1 MTTTAE
7 TIGPPRTSVGAL
19 GWLKRNLFS
28 PWYNALI
35 TLVSLWLIYTIGGQT
50 LQWALTARWE
60 VITANM
66 RLFMVGS
73 FPPDQ
78 VWRVWLVVTLA
89 SFLAGMSGG
98 IWGLTV
104 RNIAL
109 SLAATFG
116 LFGVWSLAG
125 GGSEWHFANALA
137 VIAGY
142 LLARGRAQLGRW
154 VTLAWLLAFFLTL
167 FILYG
172 IDKNPWL
179 PLIGTDR
186 WGGLLLTFLLSIVGI
201 VFSFP
206 LGVLLALGRRSR
218 MPVISL
224 FSTLYIELVRGVPL
238 VTVLFMAQI
247 MVPLFLPE
255 EMRLD
260 RIMRAMAG
268 VTLFAAAYMAE
279 NVRGGLQ
286 SVPSGQVE
294 AAHALGLSDTLVT
307 LFIVLPQ
314 ALRVVIPPIV
324 SLFIG
329 LFKDT
334 TLVAIVGLLD
344 LLAVGKS
351 VLAQP
356 EFLGLQK
363 EVYVFVAGVFFVIC
377 YVMSYASYR
386 LEAALGVGKR

>member
-28 PWYNALI
+28 PWYNAL
-35 TLVSLWLIYTIGGQT
+35 LSLISVWLIYSVGGQT
-50 LQWALTARWE
+50 VQWALTARWE
-60 VITANM
+60 VITSNL

-89 SFLAGMSGG
+89 SLLAGMSGG
-98 IWGLTV
+98 IGGRTA
-104 RNIAL
+104 RNIVF
-109 SLAATFG
+109 SLAASFG
-116 LFGVWSLAG
+116 LFGVLSLAG
-125 GGSEWHFANALA
+125 GGYEWHFANVLA
-137 VIAGY
+137 IGAGY
-142 LLARGRAQLGRW
+142 LLTRGRAQWGRW
-154 VTLAWLLAFFLTL
+154 VALAWLLAFFLTL

-172 IDKNPWL
+172 IEKNEWL

-218 MPVISL
+218 MPMISL
-224 FSTLYIELVRGVPL
+224 FSTLYIEIVRGVPL
-238 VTVLFMAQI
+238 VTVLFIAQI

-286 SVPSGQVE
+286 AVPSGQVE

-307 LFIVLPQ
+307 VFIVLPQ

-363 EVYVFVAGVFFVIC
+363 EVYVFVAGVFFIFC

-386 LEAALGVGKR
+386 LEIALGVGKR

>member
-1 MTTTAE
+1 MSTQ
-7 TIGPPRTSVGAL
+7 TIQPPRTSVGTL

-28 PWYNALI
+28 PWYNALLTVI
-35 TLVSLWLIYTIGGQT
+35 SVWLIVTVGGQT
-50 LQWALTARWE
+50 LQWTLTARWE

-78 VWRVWLVVTLA
+78 VWRVWVVVTLT
-89 SFLAGMSGG
+89 SFLIGMSGG
-98 IWGLTV
+98 IWGMTA
-104 RNIAL
+104 RNLAL
-109 SLAATFG
+109 SLAGTFAF
-116 LFGVWSLAG
+116 FGVVSVAG
-125 GGSEWHFANALA
+125 GGFEWHFANAVA
-137 VIAGY
+137 ISAGY
-142 LLARGRAQLGRW
+142 FIARERAQWSRW
-154 VTLAWLLAFFLTL
+154 VALAWLLAFFLTL

-172 IDKNPWL
+172 IEKNEWL
-179 PLIGTDR
+179 PLIGTDK

-206 LGVLLALGRRSR
+206 LGVLLALGRRSK
-218 MPVISL
+218 MPVVSL
-224 FSTLYIELVRGVPL
+224 FSTIYIEVVRGVPL
-238 VTVLFMAQI
+238 VTVLFMVQI
-247 MVPLFLPE
+247 MMPLFFPE

-286 SVPSGQVE
+286 AVPSGQVE

-307 LFIVLPQ
+307 LFVVLPQ

-344 LLAVGKS
+344 LLAVSKS

-363 EVYVFVAGVFFVIC
+363 EVYVFIAGVFFIFC

>member
-1 MTTTAE
+1 
-7 TIGPPRTSVGAL
+7 
-19 GWLKRNLFS
+19 
-28 PWYNALI
+28 
-35 TLVSLWLIYTIGGQT
+35 
-50 LQWALTARWE
+50 
-60 VITANM
+60 
-66 RLFMVGS
+66 MVGS

-78 VWRVWLVVTLA
+78 VWRVWVVVTLT
-89 SFLAGMSGG
+89 SFLIGMSGG
-98 IWGLTV
+98 IWGMTA
-104 RNIAL
+104 RNLAL
-109 SLAATFG
+109 SLAGTFAF
-116 LFGVWSLAG
+116 FGVVSVAG
-125 GGSEWHFANALA
+125 GGFEWHFANAVA
-137 VIAGY
+137 ISAGY
-142 LLARGRAQLGRW
+142 FIARGRAQWSRW
-154 VTLAWLLAFFLTL
+154 VALAWLLAFFLTL

-172 IDKNPWL
+172 IEKNEWL

-186 WGGLLLTFLLSIVGI
+186 WGGLLLTFLLSVVGI

-206 LGVLLALGRRSR
+206 LGVLLALGRRSK
-218 MPVISL
+218 MPVVSL
-224 FSTLYIELVRGVPL
+224 FSTIYIEVVRGVPL
-238 VTVLFMAQI
+238 VTVLFMVQI
-247 MVPLFLPE
+247 MMPLFFPE

-286 SVPSGQVE
+286 AVPSGQVE

-307 LFIVLPQ
+307 LFVVLPQ

-344 LLAVGKS
+344 LLAVSKS

-363 EVYVFVAGVFFVIC
+363 EVYVFIAGVFFIFC